1 MHLKRISIICL
12 ASVLSHS
19 AFAQT
24 GLAEEYKPAAASNY
38 SLQNGYSSYNEVS
51 QFAAL
56 TTNANAERIYIALKP
71 KRNTLQKVGKTTTWV
86 GACVLVVGGMTVLTH
101 GEGNVETGSA
111 MAGIGAGLIVSG
123 IAMIIVGKV
132 HNSRLTMMDTKPNEV
147 GVAYSF

>member
-1 MHLKRISIICL
+1 MKSISIICL

-19 AFAQT
+19 TFAQT
-24 GLAEEYKPAAASNY
+24 GLVEEYKPAAASNY
-38 SLQNGYSSYNEVS
+38 SLHNGYTAYNEVS
-51 QFAAL
+51 QFTTL
-56 TTNANAERIYIALKP
+56 TTNTNAERVLIALKP
-71 KRNTLQKVGKTTTWV
+71 KRNTLQKAGRTATWV
-86 GACVLVVGGMTVLTH
+86 GAGVLMVGGMTVLTH

-123 IAMIIVGKV
+123 IAMIIVGKA

>member
-1 MHLKRISIICL
+1 MQLKRISIICL

-19 AFAQT
+19 AFAQI
-24 GLAEEYKPAAASNY
+24 GLVEEYKPAAASNY
-38 SLQNGYSSYNEVS
+38 SLHNVYTAYNEVR

-56 TTNANAERIYIALKP
+56 TTNTNAEGILIALKP
-71 KRNTLQKVGKTTTWV
+71 KRNTLQKVGRTATWF
-86 GACVLVVGGMTVLTH
+86 GAGVLMVGGMTVLTH

-123 IAMIIVGKV
+123 IAMIIVGKA
-132 HNSRLTMMDTKPNEV
+132 HNARLTMMDTKPNEV